1 MKSTEFLVEAEANL
15 AQKKL
20 DNYLDMLS
28 DDHLRALIPMLKQEV
43 QLDEAVNPEL
53 YNRLAA
59 RKGQLSSAKV
69 DSPKPTPKAVTS
81 TTMSAAGPEATKVQ
95 QVLGSLSVSE
105 KKELL
110 SLLQKEAKTRPATNK
125 KSTQKKSTKPAD
137 KKSPGMMKG
146 CLLPLMGILGIILA
160 PAAIEYSGT
169 DIKGYADEPTAGV
182 TTNVVEPFTYGDGA
196 TYYTIKVKSSPTDP
210 NIKIYLGKRDG
221 RSGTSYSLYAVDLA
235 TGQGV
240 NIKQGFQTDFEDES
254 SALSQFNNEIPLTNS
269 YSLTP
274 GSTQHIRY
282 QLLKDKF

>member
-28 DDHLRALIPMLKQEV
+28 DDHLRVLIPMLKQEV
-43 QLDEAVNPEL
+43 QMDEAVNPEL

-59 RKGQLSSAKV
+59 RKGQVSTTKPN
-69 DSPKPTPKAVTS
+69 SPKPATKQPSS
-81 TTMSAAGPEATKVQ
+81 TQKTTADAEATKVQ
-95 QVLGSLSVSE
+95 QVLGTLSASE

-125 KSTQKKSTKPAD
+125 KSTQKKSTQPAD
-137 KKSPGMMKG
+137 KKSPSLMKG
-146 CLLPLMGILGIILA
+146 CLLPIVGIIGLLSLIPDSPDSA
-160 PAAIEYSGT
+160 T
-169 DIKGYADEPTAGV
+169 DSSSISSISQSTD
-182 TTNVVEPFTYGDGA
+182 VVEPFTYGDGA
-196 TYYTIKVKSSPTDP
+196 TYYTIKAKSSPTDP
-210 NIKIYLGKRDG
+210 NVKIYLGKRDG
-221 RSGTSYSLYAVDLA
+221 RSGISYSIYAVNLA

-240 NIKQGFQTDFEDES
+240 SIKQGFQTDFEDES
-254 SALSQFNNEIPLTNS
+254 SALSQFNNEIPLAYT

>member
-1 MKSTEFLVEAEANL
+1 MKSIEFLTEAEANI

-20 DNYLDMLS
+20 DKYLDMLS
-28 DDHLRALIPMLKQEV
+28 DDNLRSLIPMLKSEV
-43 QLDEAVNPEL
+43 QMDEAVNPEL
-53 YNRLAA
+53 YQRLAA
-59 RKGQLSSAKV
+59 RKGQGSPIKV
-69 DSPKPTPKAVTS
+69 DSPKPVNKQPNS
-81 TTMSAAGPEATKVQ
+81 TTKTTADPEATKVQ
-95 QVLGSLSVSE
+95 QVLGSLSASE

-125 KSTQKKSTKPAD
+125 KSTQKKSTQPAD
-137 KKSPGMMKG
+137 KKSPSLMKG
-146 CLLPLMGILGIILA
+146 CLLPIVGIIGLLSLIPDSPDNA
-160 PAAIEYSGT
+160 T
-169 DIKGYADEPTAGV
+169 DSSSISSVAQSTD
-182 TTNVVEPFTYGDGA
+182 VVEPFTYGDGA

-210 NIKIYLGKRDG
+210 NVKTYLGKRDG
-221 RSGTSYSLYAVDLA
+221 RSGISYSIYAVDLA

-254 SALSQFNNEIPLTNS
+254 SAVSQFNNEIPLANT